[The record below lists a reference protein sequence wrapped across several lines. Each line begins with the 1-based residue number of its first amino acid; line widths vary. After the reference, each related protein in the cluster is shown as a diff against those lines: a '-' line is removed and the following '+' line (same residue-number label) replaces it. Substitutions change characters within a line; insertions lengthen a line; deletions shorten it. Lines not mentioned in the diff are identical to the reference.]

1 MHKPKGSHPNQQLSA
16 VIEIAASRKNTL
28 SKWSPQKHIKIA
40 TLKKK
45 HCQNYSFKKYIIKIP
60 ASKKTL
66 LQYLVL
72 I

>member
-1 MHKPKGSHPNQQLSA
+1 MHKPKSSHPNQQLSA

-40 TLKKK
+40 TLKK
-45 HCQNYSFKKYIIKIP
+45 STAKITL
-60 ASKKTL
+60 SKNTL
-66 LQYLVL
+66 SKFLPQRRHYCN